1 MRHRN
6 YGALWVGSLSA
17 SFAMNMQQV
26 ARGWFV
32 YDWTSSAV
40 DLALVT
46 LSFMLPQVFI
56 ALPGGVFA
64 DRHQKRKIIVGSQLL
79 NCIAT
84 LVMAIVILTEQVEF
98 YHFIVFGLLNGSIL
112 ALSFPARHA
121 MIPDV
126 VPDSLVFSAMAL
138 SSTSMNVARVLAPA
152 FAGFLIAWISAGDT
166 NSSYGVGI
174 VYVVITSLYF
184 VAAASTQIVSVR
196 GKSRRDRSARGDL
209 MQEINEGLR
218 FVWRQLSVFGLI
230 VISIIPFLFAFP
242 LNTFLPAFN
251 EDVLGGGPE
260 DLGLLLS
267 ALGIGSIVGSLMLAT
282 SGDMERKGFWLFWIC
297 IGWGVIVLIFGFVT
311 NFFIAMIIICLVGWC
326 SAWNMA
332 MNRALIQQKTR
343 QDILSRVMSI
353 DMMSHGLMPLGVLP
367 IGLVA
372 DYFGVAVAI
381 NVSGCLFI
389 LSVALL
395 YATTPQIRHLLKRY
409 G

>member
-46 LSFMLPQVFI
+46 LSFMLPQVFL

-84 LVMAIVILTEQVEF
+84 IYMAVVILTENVEF

-126 VPDSLVFSAMAL
+126 VPSSLVFSAMAL
-138 SSTSMNVARVLAPA
+138 SSTSMNIARVLAPA
-152 FAGFLIAWISAGDT
+152 LAGFLIAWISAGDT
-166 NSSYGVGI
+166 KSTFGVGV
-174 VYVVITSLYF
+174 VYCVIASLYF

-196 GKSRRDRSARGDL
+196 GKSKQLRKERDAL
-209 MQEINEGLR
+209 AEIREGLQ
-218 FVWRQLSVFGLI
+218 FVMRQPSVFGLV

-251 EDVLGGGPE
+251 EDILGGGPD

-267 ALGIGSIVGSLMLAT
+267 ALGVGSIIGSLMLAG
-282 SGDMERKGFWLFWIC
+282 SGHMSRKGFWLFWNC
-297 IGWGVIVLIFGFVT
+297 IGWGAVVLVFGFVT
-311 NFFIAMIIICLVGWC
+311 HLIAAMVIIALVGWC
-326 SAWNMA
+326 SSWNMA

-343 QDILSRVMSI
+343 PQILSRVMSI
-353 DMMSHGLMPLGVLP
+353 DMMTHGLMPLGVIP
-367 IGLVA
+367 IGIVA
-372 DYFGVAVAI
+372 DHYGVSIAITLSGVLFIVAVF
-381 NVSGCLFI
+381 V
-389 LSVALL
+389 L
-395 YATTPQIRHLLKRY
+395 YAAMPQIRHLLKPTV
-409 G
+409 